1 MRGTSSMSAVMLA
14 SLAMLALACGG
25 SPSSTPT
32 PSAEAA
38 PSSSATATP
47 SATPPPWPVA
57 AVLTP
62 VARAH
67 ITTDNLNV
75 RTGPSTT
82 APAIGL
88 LQPGDDIEVAG
99 RSADSQWLAIPE
111 VGWTAYRAEWMQLS
125 GDLKSLPAIE
135 ARALVPA
142 MQPTGASSGY
152 PLIDAIVD
160 AVLSQDVARLRQQIQ
175 TMSLPC
181 QRAPGMGGPPPCSL
195 RPGAD
200 PNTNLEVFP
209 TSVCEGEHVLA
220 DSLPTILP
228 RLYLSDATPGVTNVP
243 LRLYAVIAAPR
254 EQSAY
259 FPDGRWVAIFAQ
271 PDGSGRALGITEKG
285 IVRIDFGC
293 RAQATEMLQRRQF
306 EAPQFVLS
314 PVLKPPVR
322 PRP

>member
-1 MRGTSSMSAVMLA
+1 MLA
-14 SLAMLALACGG
+14 TLSMLGALVLAACAG
-25 SPSSTPT
+25 SAPSTPP
-32 PSAEAA
+32 PSAEATTA
-38 PSSSATATP
+38 PSAVSTP
-47 SATPPPWPVA
+47 TATPPPWPVA
-57 AVLTP
+57 APLAA
-62 VARAH
+62 VARARV
-67 ITTDNLNV
+67 ITDNLNV

-125 GDLKSLPAIE
+125 GDLKTLPAIE

-142 MQPTGASSGY
+142 MQPPGATSGY
-152 PLIDAIVD
+152 PLVDAIVD
-160 AVLSQDVARLRQQIQ
+160 AVVTQDVARLRQQIE

-181 QRAPGMGGPPPCSL
+181 QRAPGIGGPPSCSIK
-195 RPGAD
+195 PGAQ
-200 PNTNLEVFP
+200 PNTNIEVFP
-209 TSVCEGEHVLA
+209 TSTCEGEHVLV

-228 RLYLSDATPGVTNVP
+228 RLYLTLKAPGVNNVP
-243 LRLYAVIAAPR
+243 LRLYAVVAGPR

-259 FPDGRWVAIFAQ
+259 FPDGRWVAILAQ
-271 PDGSGRALGITEKG
+271 PDGSGRAIGITEKG
-285 IVRIDFGC
+285 VVRIDFGC
-293 RAQATEMLQRRQF
+293 DTPATEMLQRRPF
-306 EAPQFVLS
+306 ESPQFVLP